1 MKVIFSCLLATG
13 LLFLL
18 TGCGSKDESLESID
32 SISAETPAKIS
43 HSSTEEQS
51 VFQGDIES
59 ITESDETTIQIKVV
73 NVKEIEDPENIGTSF
88 SNDGVTLNASN
99 EQLEGGK
106 EAFQKGDQVE
116 FILTEKPMMTMSI
129 PPQIPGHSII
139 KISVIE

>member
-99 EQLEGGK
+99 E
-106 EAFQKGDQVE
+106 
-116 FILTEKPMMTMSI
+116 
-129 PPQIPGHSII
+129 
-139 KISVIE
+139 